1 MLEEKSV
8 KHWLKRKV
16 KFTEAL
22 LVAFLITGGIGYAA
36 DNGAGSGT
44 GVAIGTGSNAERDGV
59 VAIGRGAHTNY
70 AGGSGY
76 SEVNGD
82 VAIGLNA
89 TTHSYYDQSG
99 SVAIGK
105 NSYVENTVGI
115 QEKLFAFNQTKFSG
129 FLGLG
134 NLPQEPDK
142 VVTGVAIGDNTYV
155 RTGGTMVGSHN
166 YRGKIGDITVST
178 DEYKTKR
185 MAGLGI
191 YSTTLGANS
200 FTNGTVATTSGAL
213 NVISSDY
220 DGNDATKATK
230 NFGATITGSLNS
242 IESATSSNNVSGLA
256 NAVVG
261 TANRTNNSNGSLIF
275 GAGNEITNSIA
286 NVKTTAITKGSPA
299 SITSMSEKVR
309 KLVKDSESAGSTM
322 AFGGGN
328 KADWTQLTAMIGVNN
343 TITGESGK
351 IAKLNMVNGYK
362 NTVTNA
368 NNNIIMGNEHTSTKD
383 NNIMIGGLS
392 KADTRNVANTVSVG
406 YDAKVTVEG
415 GVALGHQ
422 SVAAVDKGKAGFDIT
437 KNTAST
443 DENATWKATHAAL
456 SVGDVEKKVT
466 RQITGV
472 AAGTEDTDAVNVAQ
486 LKKVKDSINTA
497 VENSKIHYYSV
508 NDDNNHVENY
518 NNDGA
523 KAKNA
528 VVIGIGS
535 TSNGVNSTVLGND
548 IKLTGDK
555 NGRNNSIVVGHH
567 IEADGTHNAI
577 FATDYNNDDNKT
589 THVFG
594 EQNTVLGV
602 GNLVGWT
609 AKKDPSDA
617 TNTKWIYTKNTSGS
631 DQNTVVGMNNTVNTN
646 GNTVLGSSNEIRNNG
661 SVISIGSGNVVGGT
675 IINKSG
681 NEEGVGL
688 RSGVFGHDSSVS
700 HNEAFVFG
708 NESKATA
715 MEAYVLG
722 NSSENTGKNSIVLG
736 NYAKNES
743 IGGSILG
750 SHAENHGEWGTALG
764 GCSNVTVDYGVALG
778 AFSTANTSSGIAGY
792 DPSGNSADNSSVWNS
807 SLAAVSIGDSKEGY
821 TRQITNVAAGTE
833 DTDVVNVAQLKSLG
847 KKVEKVET
855 DYAKVDAS
863 NLSNENVTSWKTKL
877 GVSDLTSTLL
887 TYKANGKGNQTVS
900 LATGLNFTNGEN
912 TTASIDANGVVKYD
926 VNKELKNMTSI
937 SGKEGEGKISFGKD
951 AKNKPTVNVNNSRI
965 TGVTAGI
972 EETDVVNVKQ
982 LKSLENK
989 VETDYAKVDASN
1001 LSDKNVTSWKTKLG
1015 VSDLTSTLLTYKANG
1030 KGNQTVSLATGLNF
1044 TNGENTTASI
1054 DANGVVKYDVNKELK
1069 NMTSIAG
1076 KEGEGKISFGKDAE
1090 NNPTVN
1096 VNNSRI
1102 TGVANAIDKMDAV
1115 NKGQLDTAINE
1126 AVKQAKADINV
1137 KGEDGIS
1144 VQRTKDTFTVS
1155 LDKKTKATLAKVG
1168 TGKIEENNQNTVT
1181 GDTVYKAIKD
1191 LKGDIS
1197 AAKTE
1202 VKGSEQIEVVKE
1214 ATSDGHDLYKVKAK
1228 TEELK
1233 VKDGKIEKPTKEKA
1247 LVTAGNIAKVIEETE
1262 LTTTVKSGSKNITV
1276 EEKKI
1281 GNNTEYTM
1289 DLAKDISVDSI
1300 KIGDKISISKS
1311 GINAGKQKITNVADG
1326 KADSDAANMK
1336 QLRKVEENAKKD
1348 AEKLGNAINHN
1359 AQKIHDL
1366 KKEVGNVGALSS
1378 AMAALNPMEYDP
1390 MKPNQVLAG
1399 VGSYKN
1405 SQAVAVGMS
1414 HHFNE
1419 NLRVQA
1425 GVSFS
1430 EGRKTESMVNLGLA
1444 WKIGKDDRDDSYN
1457 KYKEGP
1463 ISSIYVLQDEVIFL
1477 KQANQKKD
1485 KEIDELK
1492 MLVKKLMSEK

>member
-1 MLEEKSV
+1 MLEEKNV

-36 DNGAGSGT
+36 PDNVDGKGT
-44 GVAIGTGSNAERDGV
+44 GVAIGTGSDAQRDGV

-115 QEKLFAFNQTKFSG
+115 QEKLFAFNQTPFNKWG
-129 FLGLG
+129 FGS
-134 NLPQEPDK
+134 LPQEPDK

-286 NVKTTAITKGSPA
+286 NVKTDAITGSAFGGPD

-472 AAGTEDTDAVNVAQ
+472 AAGTEDTDVVNVAQ

-535 TSNGVNSTVLGND
+535 TSDGVNSTVLGND

-577 FATDYNNDDNKT
+577 FATDYNNNDNKT

-609 AKKDPSDA
+609 AEKDPSDA

-646 GNTVLGSSNEIRNNG
+646 GNTVLGSSNEIKNNG

-675 IINKSG
+675 IINESG

-833 DTDVVNVAQLKSLG
+833 DTDVVNVAQLKSL
-847 KKVEKVET
+847 ENKVET

-887 TYKANGKGNQTVS
+887 TYKANG
-900 LATGLNFTNGEN
+900 TGER
-912 TTASIDANGVVKYD
+912 K
-926 VNKELKNMTSI
+926 
-937 SGKEGEGKISFGKD
+937 
-951 AKNKPTVNVNNSRI
+951 
-965 TGVTAGI
+965 
-972 EETDVVNVKQ
+972 
-982 LKSLENK
+982 
-989 VETDYAKVDASN
+989 
-1001 LSDKNVTSWKTKLG
+1001 
-1015 VSDLTSTLLTYKANG
+1015 
-1030 KGNQTVSLATGLNF
+1030 VSLATGLNF

-1378 AMAALNPMEYDP
+1378 ALAALNPMEYDP

-1419 NLRVQA
+1419 NVRVQA

-1430 EGRKTESMVNLGLA
+1430 EGRRTESMINLGLA

-1492 MLVKKLMSEK
+1492 MLIKKLMSEK

>member
-44 GVAIGTGSNAERDGV
+44 GVAIGTGSNAQRDGV

-115 QEKLFAFNQTKFSG
+115 QEKLFAFKQTPFNSWG
-129 FLGLG
+129 FGS
-134 NLPQEPDK
+134 LPQEPDK

-185 MAGLGI
+185 ITGLGI

-286 NVKTTAITKGSPA
+286 NVKTDAITGSAFGGPD

-609 AKKDPSDA
+609 AEKDPSDA

-675 IINKSG
+675 IINESG

-847 KKVEKVET
+847 KKVET

-863 NLSNENVTSWKTKL
+863 NLSDQNVTSWKTKL

-887 TYKANGKGNQTVS
+887 TYKANG
-900 LATGLNFTNGEN
+900 TGER
-912 TTASIDANGVVKYD
+912 K
-926 VNKELKNMTSI
+926 
-937 SGKEGEGKISFGKD
+937 
-951 AKNKPTVNVNNSRI
+951 
-965 TGVTAGI
+965 
-972 EETDVVNVKQ
+972 
-982 LKSLENK
+982 
-989 VETDYAKVDASN
+989 
-1001 LSDKNVTSWKTKLG
+1001 
-1015 VSDLTSTLLTYKANG
+1015 
-1030 KGNQTVSLATGLNF
+1030 VSLATGLNF

-1076 KEGEGKISFGKDAE
+1076 KEGEGKISFGKDAKN

>member
-1 MLEEKSV
+1 MLEEKNV

-36 DNGAGSGT
+36 PDNVDGKGT
-44 GVAIGTGSNAERDGV
+44 GVAIGTGSDAQRDGV

-115 QEKLFAFNQTKFSG
+115 QEKLFAFKQTNFNKLG
-129 FLGLG
+129 FG
-134 NLPQEPDK
+134 NLPQKPDK

-456 SVGDVEKKVT
+456 SIGDGNTVT

-535 TSNGVNSTVLGND
+535 TSDGVNSTVLGND

-567 IEADGTHNAI
+567 IEVDGTHNAI
-577 FATDYNNDDNKT
+577 FGTDYNNYDNKT
-589 THVFG
+589 TRVFG

-617 TNTKWIYTKNTSGS
+617 TKWIYTKNTSGS

-675 IINKSG
+675 IINESG

-887 TYKANGKGNQTVS
+887 TYKANG
-900 LATGLNFTNGEN
+900 TGER
-912 TTASIDANGVVKYD
+912 K
-926 VNKELKNMTSI
+926 
-937 SGKEGEGKISFGKD
+937 
-951 AKNKPTVNVNNSRI
+951 
-965 TGVTAGI
+965 
-972 EETDVVNVKQ
+972 
-982 LKSLENK
+982 
-989 VETDYAKVDASN
+989 
-1001 LSDKNVTSWKTKLG
+1001 
-1015 VSDLTSTLLTYKANG
+1015 
-1030 KGNQTVSLATGLNF
+1030 VSLATGLNF

-1425 GVSFS
+1425 GVSVS

-1463 ISSIYVLQDEVIFL
+1463 ISSIYVMQDEMKQVMEENKNL
-1477 KQANQKKD
+1477 KSEVEEMKKQLQTLIKQK
-1485 KEIDELK
+1485 
-1492 MLVKKLMSEK
+1492 

>member
-1 MLEEKSV
+1 MLEEKNV

-36 DNGAGSGT
+36 PDNVDGKGT
-44 GVAIGTGSNAERDGV
+44 GVAIGTGSDAQRDGV

-115 QEKLFAFNQTKFSG
+115 QEKLFAFKQTNFNKLG
-129 FLGLG
+129 FG
-134 NLPQEPDK
+134 NLPQKPDK

-456 SVGDVEKKVT
+456 SIGDGNTVT

-535 TSNGVNSTVLGND
+535 TSDGVNSTVLGND

-567 IEADGTHNAI
+567 IEVDGTHNAI
-577 FATDYNNDDNKT
+577 FGTDYNNYDNKT
-589 THVFG
+589 TRVFG

-617 TNTKWIYTKNTSGS
+617 TKWIYTKNTSGS

-675 IINKSG
+675 IINESG

-887 TYKANGKGNQTVS
+887 TYKANG
-900 LATGLNFTNGEN
+900 TGER
-912 TTASIDANGVVKYD
+912 K
-926 VNKELKNMTSI
+926 
-937 SGKEGEGKISFGKD
+937 
-951 AKNKPTVNVNNSRI
+951 
-965 TGVTAGI
+965 
-972 EETDVVNVKQ
+972 
-982 LKSLENK
+982 
-989 VETDYAKVDASN
+989 
-1001 LSDKNVTSWKTKLG
+1001 
-1015 VSDLTSTLLTYKANG
+1015 
-1030 KGNQTVSLATGLNF
+1030 VSLATGLNF

>member
-1 MLEEKSV
+1 MLEEKNV

-36 DNGAGSGT
+36 PDNVDGKGT
-44 GVAIGTGSNAERDGV
+44 GVAIGTGSDAQRDGV

-115 QEKLFAFNQTKFSG
+115 QEKLFAFNQTPFNKWG
-129 FLGLG
+129 FGS
-134 NLPQEPDK
+134 LPQEPDK

-286 NVKTTAITKGSPA
+286 NVKTDAITGSAFGGPD

-472 AAGTEDTDAVNVAQ
+472 AAGTEDTDVVNVAQ

-567 IEADGTHNAI
+567 IEVDGTHNAI
-577 FATDYNNDDNKT
+577 FGTDYNNYDNKT
-589 THVFG
+589 TRVFG

-887 TYKANGKGNQTVS
+887 TYKANG
-900 LATGLNFTNGEN
+900 TGER
-912 TTASIDANGVVKYD
+912 K
-926 VNKELKNMTSI
+926 
-937 SGKEGEGKISFGKD
+937 
-951 AKNKPTVNVNNSRI
+951 
-965 TGVTAGI
+965 
-972 EETDVVNVKQ
+972 
-982 LKSLENK
+982 
-989 VETDYAKVDASN
+989 
-1001 LSDKNVTSWKTKLG
+1001 
-1015 VSDLTSTLLTYKANG
+1015 
-1030 KGNQTVSLATGLNF
+1030 VSLATGLNF

>member
-1 MLEEKSV
+1 
-8 KHWLKRKV
+8 
-16 KFTEAL
+16 
-22 LVAFLITGGIGYAA
+22 
-36 DNGAGSGT
+36 
-44 GVAIGTGSNAERDGV
+44 
-59 VAIGRGAHTNY
+59 
-70 AGGSGY
+70 
-76 SEVNGD
+76 
-82 VAIGLNA
+82 
-89 TTHSYYDQSG
+89 
-99 SVAIGK
+99 
-105 NSYVENTVGI
+105 
-115 QEKLFAFNQTKFSG
+115 
-129 FLGLG
+129 
-134 NLPQEPDK
+134 
-142 VVTGVAIGDNTYV
+142 
-155 RTGGTMVGSHN
+155 
-166 YRGKIGDITVST
+166 
-178 DEYKTKR
+178 
-185 MAGLGI
+185 
-191 YSTTLGANS
+191 
-200 FTNGTVATTSGAL
+200 
-213 NVISSDY
+213 
-220 DGNDATKATK
+220 
-230 NFGATITGSLNS
+230 
-242 IESATSSNNVSGLA
+242 
-256 NAVVG
+256 
-261 TANRTNNSNGSLIF
+261 
-275 GAGNEITNSIA
+275 
-286 NVKTTAITKGSPA
+286 
-299 SITSMSEKVR
+299 
-309 KLVKDSESAGSTM
+309 
-322 AFGGGN
+322 
-328 KADWTQLTAMIGVNN
+328 
-343 TITGESGK
+343 
-351 IAKLNMVNGYK
+351 
-362 NTVTNA
+362 
-368 NNNIIMGNEHTSTKD
+368 
-383 NNIMIGGLS
+383 
-392 KADTRNVANTVSVG
+392 
-406 YDAKVTVEG
+406 
-415 GVALGHQ
+415 
-422 SVAAVDKGKAGFDIT
+422 
-437 KNTAST
+437 
-443 DENATWKATHAAL
+443 
-456 SVGDVEKKVT
+456 
-466 RQITGV
+466 
-472 AAGTEDTDAVNVAQ
+472 
-486 LKKVKDSINTA
+486 DSINTA

-609 AKKDPSDA
+609 AEKDPSDA

-675 IINKSG
+675 IINESG

-887 TYKANGKGNQTVS
+887 TYKANG
-900 LATGLNFTNGEN
+900 TGER
-912 TTASIDANGVVKYD
+912 K
-926 VNKELKNMTSI
+926 
-937 SGKEGEGKISFGKD
+937 
-951 AKNKPTVNVNNSRI
+951 
-965 TGVTAGI
+965 
-972 EETDVVNVKQ
+972 
-982 LKSLENK
+982 
-989 VETDYAKVDASN
+989 
-1001 LSDKNVTSWKTKLG
+1001 
-1015 VSDLTSTLLTYKANG
+1015 
-1030 KGNQTVSLATGLNF
+1030 VSLATGLNF

-1076 KEGEGKISFGKDAE
+1076 KEGEGKISFGKDAKN

-1463 ISSIYVLQDEVIFL
+1463 ISSIYVMQDEMKQVMEENKNL
-1477 KQANQKKD
+1477 KSEVEEMKKQLQTLIKQK
-1485 KEIDELK
+1485 
-1492 MLVKKLMSEK
+1492 

>member
-1 MLEEKSV
+1 MLEEKNV

-36 DNGAGSGT
+36 PDNVDGKGT
-44 GVAIGTGSNAERDGV
+44 GVAIGTGSDAQRDGV

-115 QEKLFAFNQTKFSG
+115 QEKLFAFKQTNFNKLG
-129 FLGLG
+129 FG
-134 NLPQEPDK
+134 NLPQKPDK

-456 SVGDVEKKVT
+456 SIGDGNTVT

-535 TSNGVNSTVLGND
+535 TSDGVNSTVLGND

-567 IEADGTHNAI
+567 IEVDGTHNAI
-577 FATDYNNDDNKT
+577 FGTDYNNYDNKT
-589 THVFG
+589 TRVFG

-617 TNTKWIYTKNTSGS
+617 TKWIYTKNTSGS

-675 IINKSG
+675 IINESG

-887 TYKANGKGNQTVS
+887 TYKANG
-900 LATGLNFTNGEN
+900 TGER
-912 TTASIDANGVVKYD
+912 K
-926 VNKELKNMTSI
+926 
-937 SGKEGEGKISFGKD
+937 
-951 AKNKPTVNVNNSRI
+951 
-965 TGVTAGI
+965 
-972 EETDVVNVKQ
+972 
-982 LKSLENK
+982 
-989 VETDYAKVDASN
+989 
-1001 LSDKNVTSWKTKLG
+1001 
-1015 VSDLTSTLLTYKANG
+1015 
-1030 KGNQTVSLATGLNF
+1030 VSLATGLNF

-1336 QLRKVEENAKKD
+1336 QLRKVEANAKKD

-1425 GVSFS
+1425 GVSVS

>member
-1 MLEEKSV
+1 MEGSNMLEEKSV

-44 GVAIGTGSNAERDGV
+44 GVAIGTGSDAQRDGV
-59 VAIGRGAHTNY
+59 VAIGRDAKTKY
-70 AGGSGY
+70 EGGSNY
-76 SEVNGD
+76 DKVNGD

-115 QEKLFAFNQTKFSG
+115 QEKLFAFNQTPFNKWG
-129 FLGLG
+129 FG
-134 NLPQEPDK
+134 NLPEEPDK

-286 NVKTTAITKGSPA
+286 DVNSAAITGSAFGGPD

-609 AKKDPSDA
+609 AEKDPSDA

-675 IINKSG
+675 IINESG

-722 NSSENTGKNSIVLG
+722 NSSENTGGNSIVLG

-750 SHAENHGEWGTALG
+750 SYAENHGEWGTALG
-764 GCSNVTVDYGVALG
+764 GCSNVTVDHGVALG

-821 TRQITNVAAGTE
+821 TRQITNLAAGTE
-833 DTDVVNVAQLKSLG
+833 DTDAVNVAQLKSLG
-847 KKVEKVET
+847 KKVET

-965 TGVTAGI
+965 TGV
-972 EETDVVNVKQ
+972 
-982 LKSLENK
+982 
-989 VETDYAKVDASN
+989 
-1001 LSDKNVTSWKTKLG
+1001 
-1015 VSDLTSTLLTYKANG
+1015 
-1030 KGNQTVSLATGLNF
+1030 
-1044 TNGENTTASI
+1044 
-1054 DANGVVKYDVNKELK
+1054 
-1069 NMTSIAG
+1069 
-1076 KEGEGKISFGKDAE
+1076 
-1090 NNPTVN
+1090 
-1096 VNNSRI
+1096 
-1102 TGVANAIDKMDAV
+1102 ANAIDKMDAV
-1115 NKGQLDTAINE
+1115 NKGQLDTTINE
-1126 AVKQAKADINV
+1126 AVKQAKADITV

-1155 LDKKTKATLAKVG
+1155 LDEKTKATLAKVG
-1168 TGKIEENNQNTVT
+1168 TGKIEKNNQNTVT

-1326 KADSDAANMK
+1326 KADSD
-1336 QLRKVEENAKKD
+1336 
-1348 AEKLGNAINHN
+1348 
-1359 AQKIHDL
+1359 
-1366 KKEVGNVGALSS
+1366 
-1378 AMAALNPMEYDP
+1378 
-1390 MKPNQVLAG
+1390 
-1399 VGSYKN
+1399 
-1405 SQAVAVGMS
+1405 
-1414 HHFNE
+1414 
-1419 NLRVQA
+1419 
-1425 GVSFS
+1425 
-1430 EGRKTESMVNLGLA
+1430 
-1444 WKIGKDDRDDSYN
+1444 
-1457 KYKEGP
+1457 
-1463 ISSIYVLQDEVIFL
+1463 
-1477 KQANQKKD
+1477 
-1485 KEIDELK
+1485 
-1492 MLVKKLMSEK
+1492 

>member
-16 KFTEAL
+16 KFTQAL

-36 DNGAGSGT
+36 DNVEGSGT
-44 GVAIGTGSNAERDGV
+44 GVAIGTGSNAQRDGV
-59 VAIGRGAHTNY
+59 VAIGKNAHTNY
-70 AGGSGY
+70 AGGSEY
-76 SEVNGD
+76 DKVNGD

-105 NSYVENTVGI
+105 NSYVENIVGK
-115 QEKLFAFNQTKFSG
+115 QEKLFAFNQTKFNG

-134 NLPQEPDK
+134 NLPKEPDK

-185 MAGLGI
+185 ITGLGI

-220 DGNDATKATK
+220 DGNDDTKATK

-286 NVKTTAITKGSPA
+286 NVKTDAITGRTA

-406 YDAKVTVEG
+406 YDEKVTVEG

-437 KNTAST
+437 KNIAST
-443 DENATWKATHAAL
+443 DENATWKATQAAL
-456 SVGDVEKKVT
+456 SIGDGSTVT

-472 AAGTEDTDAVNVAQ
+472 AAGTEDTDVVNVAQ

-577 FATDYNNDDNKT
+577 FATDYNNSDNKT

-609 AKKDPSDA
+609 AEKDPSDA
-617 TNTKWIYTKNTSGS
+617 TKWIYTKNSSGS
-631 DQNTVVGMNNTVNTN
+631 DQNVAVGMNNTAN
-646 GNTVLGSSNEIRNNG
+646 GGSVVVGSSSTSESLGSSFGHGNTIIGMNNG
-661 SVISIGSGNVVGGT
+661 GGQRGLALGNNLKVKGEEAVAIGTESEATADWTIAMGKKSKAEKDMDMAMGYEAKASGSWSMALGA
-675 IINKSG
+675 S
-681 NEEGVGL
+681 
-688 RSGVFGHDSSVS
+688 SSVET
-700 HNEAFVFG
+700 N
-708 NESKATA
+708 
-715 MEAYVLG
+715 
-722 NSSENTGKNSIVLG
+722 
-736 NYAKNES
+736 
-743 IGGSILG
+743 
-750 SHAENHGEWGTALG
+750 
-764 GCSNVTVDYGVALG
+764 CGVALG
-778 AFSTANTSSGIAGY
+778 AFSTANTSRGIDGY
-792 DPSGNSADNSSVWNS
+792 DPSGNSADNSSTWRS
-807 SLAAVSIGDSKEGY
+807 TLAAVSIGDSKEGY

-833 DTDVVNVAQLKSLG
+833 DTDAVNVAQLKSLG
-847 KKVEKVET
+847 KKVET

-863 NLSNENVTSWKTKL
+863 NLSDQNVTSWKTKL

-912 TTASIDANGVVKYD
+912 TTASIAANGVVKYD

-937 SGKEGEGKISFGKD
+937 SGKDGEGKISFGKD

-965 TGVTAGI
+965 TGVA
-972 EETDVVNVKQ
+972 D
-982 LKSLENK
+982 
-989 VETDYAKVDASN
+989 
-1001 LSDKNVTSWKTKLG
+1001 
-1015 VSDLTSTLLTYKANG
+1015 
-1030 KGNQTVSLATGLNF
+1030 
-1044 TNGENTTASI
+1044 
-1054 DANGVVKYDVNKELK
+1054 
-1069 NMTSIAG
+1069 
-1076 KEGEGKISFGKDAE
+1076 
-1090 NNPTVN
+1090 
-1096 VNNSRI
+1096 
-1102 TGVANAIDKMDAV
+1102 AIDKMDAV

-1126 AVKQAKADINV
+1126 AVKQAKADINL

-1214 ATSDGHDLYKVKAK
+1214 PTSDGHDLYKVKAK

-1233 VKDGKIEKPTKEKA
+1233 VKDGKIEKPTNEKA

-1425 GVSFS
+1425 GVSVS
-1430 EGRKTESMVNLGLA
+1430 EGRRTESMVNLGLA

-1463 ISSIYVLQDEVIFL
+1463 ISSIYVMQDEMKQVMEENKNL
-1477 KQANQKKD
+1477 KSEVEEMKKQLQTLIKQK
-1485 KEIDELK
+1485 
-1492 MLVKKLMSEK
+1492 

>member
-44 GVAIGTGSNAERDGV
+44 GVAIGTGSNAQRDGV

-115 QEKLFAFNQTKFSG
+115 QEKLFAFKQTPFNSWG
-129 FLGLG
+129 FGS
-134 NLPQEPDK
+134 LPQEPDK

-185 MAGLGI
+185 ITGLGI

-286 NVKTTAITKGSPA
+286 NVKTDAITGSAFGGPD

-535 TSNGVNSTVLGND
+535 TSDGVNSTVLGND

-577 FATDYNNDDNKT
+577 FGTDYNNYDNKT
-589 THVFG
+589 TRVFG

-887 TYKANGKGNQTVS
+887 TYKANG
-900 LATGLNFTNGEN
+900 TGER
-912 TTASIDANGVVKYD
+912 K
-926 VNKELKNMTSI
+926 
-937 SGKEGEGKISFGKD
+937 
-951 AKNKPTVNVNNSRI
+951 
-965 TGVTAGI
+965 
-972 EETDVVNVKQ
+972 
-982 LKSLENK
+982 
-989 VETDYAKVDASN
+989 
-1001 LSDKNVTSWKTKLG
+1001 
-1015 VSDLTSTLLTYKANG
+1015 
-1030 KGNQTVSLATGLNF
+1030 VSLATGLNF

>member
-44 GVAIGTGSNAERDGV
+44 GVAIGTGSNAQRDGV

-115 QEKLFAFNQTKFSG
+115 QEKLFAFKQTPFNSWG
-129 FLGLG
+129 FGS
-134 NLPQEPDK
+134 LPQEPDK

-185 MAGLGI
+185 ITGLGI

-286 NVKTTAITKGSPA
+286 NVKTDAITGSAFGGPD

-609 AKKDPSDA
+609 AEKDPSDA

-675 IINKSG
+675 IINESG

-847 KKVEKVET
+847 KKVET

-863 NLSNENVTSWKTKL
+863 NLSDQNVTSWKTKL

-951 AKNKPTVNVNNSRI
+951 AKN
-965 TGVTAGI
+965 
-972 EETDVVNVKQ
+972 
-982 LKSLENK
+982 
-989 VETDYAKVDASN
+989 
-1001 LSDKNVTSWKTKLG
+1001 
-1015 VSDLTSTLLTYKANG
+1015 
-1030 KGNQTVSLATGLNF
+1030 
-1044 TNGENTTASI
+1044 
-1054 DANGVVKYDVNKELK
+1054 
-1069 NMTSIAG
+1069 
-1076 KEGEGKISFGKDAE
+1076 

>member
-115 QEKLFAFNQTKFSG
+115 QEKLFAFKQTNFNKLG
-129 FLGLG
+129 FG
-134 NLPQEPDK
+134 NLPQKPDK

-422 SVAAVDKGKAGFDIT
+422 SVAAVDKGKAGFDIST
-437 KNTAST
+437 NLAST

-535 TSNGVNSTVLGND
+535 TSNGVNSIVLGN
-548 IKLTGDK
+548 
-555 NGRNNSIVVGHH
+555 
-567 IEADGTHNAI
+567 
-577 FATDYNNDDNKT
+577 
-589 THVFG
+589 
-594 EQNTVLGV
+594 
-602 GNLVGWT
+602 
-609 AKKDPSDA
+609 
-617 TNTKWIYTKNTSGS
+617 NTKVTKNTENPKDDNSSVVVGNNLDVDGVHNVIVGTDYHNGDQKFTKINGDHNAVLGTGNLIGYTAERDGNNWKYTKAADNS
-631 DQNTVVGMNNTVNTN
+631 YDQNTVVGMNNTVNTN
-646 GNTVLGSSNEIRNNG
+646 GNTVLGSSNEIKNDD
-661 SVISIGSGNVVGGT
+661 SSIAIGSANTV
-675 IINKSG
+675 
-681 NEEGVGL
+681 EGY
-688 RSGVFGHDSSVS
+688 RARVFGHNSTVS
-700 HNEAFVFG
+700 GNEAFVFG
-708 NESKATA
+708 NDSKATA

-722 NSSENTGKNSIVLG
+722 NSSQAAGYNSFAIG
-736 NYAKNES
+736 NYSK
-743 IGGSILG
+743 
-750 SHAENHGEWGTALG
+750 
-764 GCSNVTVDYGVALG
+764 VTTDFGVALG
-778 AFSTANTSSGIAGY
+778 SQSVANTKEGIVGY
-792 DPSGNSADNSSVWNS
+792 NPNTNQPYELTPEAKEARRKWIDAYDAWDAIDDKNKEEKEKKLAEC
-807 SLAAVSIGDSKEGY
+807 LAAEKEYNKLISSYISTRSAVSVGDKEEGI
-821 TRQITNVAAGTE
+821 TRQITNVAAGSE
-833 DTDVVNVAQLKSLG
+833 DTDAVNVAQLKSLG

-887 TYKANGKGNQTVS
+887 TYKANG
-900 LATGLNFTNGEN
+900 TGER
-912 TTASIDANGVVKYD
+912 K
-926 VNKELKNMTSI
+926 
-937 SGKEGEGKISFGKD
+937 
-951 AKNKPTVNVNNSRI
+951 
-965 TGVTAGI
+965 
-972 EETDVVNVKQ
+972 
-982 LKSLENK
+982 
-989 VETDYAKVDASN
+989 
-1001 LSDKNVTSWKTKLG
+1001 
-1015 VSDLTSTLLTYKANG
+1015 
-1030 KGNQTVSLATGLNF
+1030 VSLATGLNF

>member
-1 MLEEKSV
+1 
-8 KHWLKRKV
+8 
-16 KFTEAL
+16 
-22 LVAFLITGGIGYAA
+22 
-36 DNGAGSGT
+36 D
-44 GVAIGTGSNAERDGV
+44 AENNP
-59 VAIGRGAHTNY
+59 T
-70 AGGSGY
+70 
-76 SEVNGD
+76 VN
-82 VAIGLNA
+82 V
-89 TTHSYYDQSG
+89 
-99 SVAIGK
+99 
-105 NSYVENTVGI
+105 
-115 QEKLFAFNQTKFSG
+115 
-129 FLGLG
+129 
-134 NLPQEPDK
+134 
-142 VVTGVAIGDNTYV
+142 
-155 RTGGTMVGSHN
+155 
-166 YRGKIGDITVST
+166 
-178 DEYKTKR
+178 
-185 MAGLGI
+185 
-191 YSTTLGANS
+191 
-200 FTNGTVATTSGAL
+200 
-213 NVISSDY
+213 
-220 DGNDATKATK
+220 
-230 NFGATITGSLNS
+230 
-242 IESATSSNNVSGLA
+242 
-256 NAVVG
+256 
-261 TANRTNNSNGSLIF
+261 NNS
-275 GAGNEITNSIA
+275 
-286 NVKTTAITKGSPA
+286 
-299 SITSMSEKVR
+299 R
-309 KLVKDSESAGSTM
+309 
-322 AFGGGN
+322 
-328 KADWTQLTAMIGVNN
+328 
-343 TITGESGK
+343 
-351 IAKLNMVNGYK
+351 
-362 NTVTNA
+362 
-368 NNNIIMGNEHTSTKD
+368 
-383 NNIMIGGLS
+383 
-392 KADTRNVANTVSVG
+392 
-406 YDAKVTVEG
+406 
-415 GVALGHQ
+415 
-422 SVAAVDKGKAGFDIT
+422 
-437 KNTAST
+437 
-443 DENATWKATHAAL
+443 
-456 SVGDVEKKVT
+456 
-466 RQITGV
+466 ITGV
-472 AAGTEDTDAVNVAQ
+472 TAG
-486 LKKVKDSINTA
+486 
-497 VENSKIHYYSV
+497 
-508 NDDNNHVENY
+508 
-518 NNDGA
+518 
-523 KAKNA
+523 
-528 VVIGIGS
+528 
-535 TSNGVNSTVLGND
+535 
-548 IKLTGDK
+548 
-555 NGRNNSIVVGHH
+555 
-567 IEADGTHNAI
+567 IE
-577 FATDYNNDDNKT
+577 
-589 THVFG
+589 
-594 EQNTVLGV
+594 E
-602 GNLVGWT
+602 
-609 AKKDPSDA
+609 
-617 TNTKWIYTKNTSGS
+617 
-631 DQNTVVGMNNTVNTN
+631 
-646 GNTVLGSSNEIRNNG
+646 
-661 SVISIGSGNVVGGT
+661 
-675 IINKSG
+675 
-681 NEEGVGL
+681 
-688 RSGVFGHDSSVS
+688 
-700 HNEAFVFG
+700 
-708 NESKATA
+708 
-715 MEAYVLG
+715 
-722 NSSENTGKNSIVLG
+722 
-736 NYAKNES
+736 
-743 IGGSILG
+743 
-750 SHAENHGEWGTALG
+750 
-764 GCSNVTVDYGVALG
+764 
-778 AFSTANTSSGIAGY
+778 
-792 DPSGNSADNSSVWNS
+792 
-807 SLAAVSIGDSKEGY
+807 
-821 TRQITNVAAGTE
+821 
-833 DTDVVNVAQLKSLG
+833 TDVVNVAQLKSLG

-863 NLSNENVTSWKTKL
+863 NLSNE
-877 GVSDLTSTLL
+877 
-887 TYKANGKGNQTVS
+887 
-900 LATGLNFTNGEN
+900 
-912 TTASIDANGVVKYD
+912 
-926 VNKELKNMTSI
+926 
-937 SGKEGEGKISFGKD
+937 
-951 AKNKPTVNVNNSRI
+951 
-965 TGVTAGI
+965 
-972 EETDVVNVKQ
+972 
-982 LKSLENK
+982 
-989 VETDYAKVDASN
+989 
-1001 LSDKNVTSWKTKLG
+1001 NVTSWKTKLG

>member
-44 GVAIGTGSNAERDGV
+44 GVAIGTGSDAQRDGV

-115 QEKLFAFNQTKFSG
+115 QEKLFAFNQTPFNKWG
-129 FLGLG
+129 FG
-134 NLPQEPDK
+134 NLPEEPDK

-286 NVKTTAITKGSPA
+286 NVKTDAITGSAFGGPD

-422 SVAAVDKGKAGFDIT
+422 SVAAVDKGKAGFDIST
-437 KNTAST
+437 NLAST
-443 DENATWKATHAAL
+443 NENTTWKATHAAL
-456 SVGDVEKKVT
+456 SIGDGNTVT

-472 AAGTEDTDAVNVAQ
+472 AAGTEETDAVNVAQ

-567 IEADGTHNAI
+567 IEVDGTHNAI
-577 FATDYNNDDNKT
+577 FGTDYNNYDNKT
-589 THVFG
+589 TRVFG

-887 TYKANGKGNQTVS
+887 TYKANGKGNQ
-900 LATGLNFTNGEN
+900 
-912 TTASIDANGVVKYD
+912 I
-926 VNKELKNMTSI
+926 
-937 SGKEGEGKISFGKD
+937 
-951 AKNKPTVNVNNSRI
+951 
-965 TGVTAGI
+965 
-972 EETDVVNVKQ
+972 
-982 LKSLENK
+982 
-989 VETDYAKVDASN
+989 
-1001 LSDKNVTSWKTKLG
+1001 
-1015 VSDLTSTLLTYKANG
+1015 
-1030 KGNQTVSLATGLNF
+1030 VSLATGLNF

>member
-1 MLEEKSV
+1 MEGSNMLEEKSV

-44 GVAIGTGSNAERDGV
+44 GVAIGTGSNAQRDGV

-115 QEKLFAFNQTKFSG
+115 QEKLFAFKQTPFNSWG
-129 FLGLG
+129 FGS
-134 NLPQEPDK
+134 LPQEPDK

-185 MAGLGI
+185 ITGLGI

-286 NVKTTAITKGSPA
+286 NVKTDAITGSAFGGPD

-609 AKKDPSDA
+609 AEKDPSDA

-675 IINKSG
+675 IINESG

-847 KKVEKVET
+847 KKVET

-863 NLSNENVTSWKTKL
+863 NLSDQNVTSWKTKL

-951 AKNKPTVNVNNSRI
+951 AKN
-965 TGVTAGI
+965 
-972 EETDVVNVKQ
+972 
-982 LKSLENK
+982 
-989 VETDYAKVDASN
+989 
-1001 LSDKNVTSWKTKLG
+1001 
-1015 VSDLTSTLLTYKANG
+1015 
-1030 KGNQTVSLATGLNF
+1030 
-1044 TNGENTTASI
+1044 
-1054 DANGVVKYDVNKELK
+1054 
-1069 NMTSIAG
+1069 
-1076 KEGEGKISFGKDAE
+1076 

>member
-44 GVAIGTGSNAERDGV
+44 GVAIGTGSNAQRDGV
-59 VAIGRGAHTNY
+59 VAIGRDAKTKY
-70 AGGSGY
+70 QGGSNY
-76 SEVNGD
+76 DKVNGD

-115 QEKLFAFNQTKFSG
+115 QEKLFAFKQTNFNR
-129 FLGLG
+129 LGYG
-134 NLPQEPDK
+134 NLPQKPDK

-185 MAGLGI
+185 IAGLGI

-220 DGNDATKATK
+220 DGNDTTKATK

-286 NVKTTAITKGSPA
+286 NVKTDAITGSAFGGPD

-422 SVAAVDKGKAGFDIT
+422 SVAAVDKGKAGFDIST
-437 KNTAST
+437 NLAST
-443 DENATWKATHAAL
+443 NENTTWKATHAAL
-456 SVGDVEKKVT
+456 SIGDGNTVT

-472 AAGTEDTDAVNVAQ
+472 AAGTEETDAVNVAQ

-518 NNDGA
+518 DNDGA

-577 FATDYNNDDNKT
+577 FATDYNNNDNKT

-602 GNLVGWT
+602 GNLVGW
-609 AKKDPSDA
+609 AAEKDPSDA

-646 GNTVLGSSNEIRNNG
+646 GNTVLGSSNEIKNNG

-675 IINKSG
+675 IINESG

-750 SHAENHGEWGTALG
+750 SHAENNGEWGTALG

-778 AFSTANTSSGIAGY
+778 AFSTANTSSVIDGY
-792 DPSGNSADNSSVWNS
+792 DPSGNSADNSSTWRS
-807 SLAAVSIGDSKEGY
+807 TLAAVSIGDSKEGY

-847 KKVEKVET
+847 KKVET

-912 TTASIDANGVVKYD
+912 TTATV
-926 VNKELKNMTSI
+926 E
-937 SGKEGEGKISFGKD
+937 KD
-951 AKNKPTVNVNNSRI
+951 
-965 TGVTAGI
+965 
-972 EETDVVNVKQ
+972 
-982 LKSLENK
+982 
-989 VETDYAKVDASN
+989 
-1001 LSDKNVTSWKTKLG
+1001 
-1015 VSDLTSTLLTYKANG
+1015 
-1030 KGNQTVSLATGLNF
+1030 GL
-1044 TNGENTTASI
+1044 I
-1054 DANGVVKYDVNKELK
+1054 KYDVNKELK

-1076 KEGEGKISFGKDAE
+1076 KEGEGKISFGKDAKN

-1115 NKGQLDTAINE
+1115 NKGQLDTTINE
-1126 AVKQAKADINV
+1126 AVKQAKADITV
-1137 KGEDGIS
+1137 KGEDGIF

-1155 LDKKTKATLAKVG
+1155 LDEKTKATLAKVG
-1168 TGKIEENNQNTVT
+1168 TGKIEKNNQNTVT

-1336 QLRKVEENAKKD
+1336 QLRKVEANAKKD

-1425 GVSFS
+1425 GVSVS